1 MPNPQAEKIASTGI
15 LVNAPAPGVSD
26 RKAGVFARLRM
37 GDLKR
42 EASLFLMLLLTFA
55 AVLGRQAI
63 VERTLI
69 LDEQAG
75 QYPAY
80 DYYAYVY
87 TDAKEGGKSSIQADL
102 DKPLSWSCDLRPV
115 YAYPYCAY
123 GLNLVTKKTP
133 DGQNLTPYQNITL
146 RFQYHGVGDR
156 LRFVFRTKASPAVA
170 KTINDDIVPVI
181 FEAHV
186 DQGDNEITISS
197 KQLAPEDW
205 WLDWHHIK
213 PEDLKFSLDKVT
225 AIDVISGNKT
235 PPGSVAVKLQSIAF
249 QGAYVSTAQWYL
261 LILGAWLVV
270 TGVFLVTRFF
280 SVRREYEQRQRLQ
293 EEQNTVLADAR
304 AAAEAASSAKSQF
317 LANMS
322 HELRTPLNAIIGY
335 ADLVLR
341 REDNDE
347 QLQSAVR
354 TIRFSGEHLLTVI
367 TDILDIAKVEA
378 GKLELLP
385 ESFDVL
391 ACLAGVGDMI
401 RQRADE
407 KGLRFVM
414 AVGDNVP
421 RTVVADQK
429 RLRQVLIN
437 LLGNA
442 VKFTKEGEV
451 RLSVTAEAP
460 AQGATIRFEVSDT
473 GAGIAQDHIGRIFE
487 AFEQSGNSAE
497 RSGGTGLGLSI
508 TRRIVEM
515 MGGAI
520 SVESELG
527 KGSTFRVE
535 VPLCLGMA
543 DGLTGE
549 QTLSDLPE
557 AGARGRDEAA
567 GMKAPAGAIMEKLL
581 VLARDGNMKAIR
593 KEIPSIM
600 ELGPQYE
607 PFARRLDALAAGY
620 QSPAVLRL
628 VETAEQASTA
638 A

>member
-1 MPNPQAEKIASTGI
+1 VSDPQAEKAGSAGVYAKASS
-15 LVNAPAPGVSD
+15 PGVPD
-26 RKAGVFARLRM
+26 RKASLFARLRM

-63 VERTLI
+63 VERSLI

-87 TDAKEGGKSSIQADL
+87 TDTKEGGKSSINADL
-102 DKPLSWSCDLRPV
+102 DRPMSWSCDLKPV

-123 GLNLVTKKTP
+123 GLNLTTKKTP
-133 DGQNLTPYQNITL
+133 NGQSLAPYQNITL

-156 LRFVFRTKASPAVA
+156 LRFIFRTKASPAIA
-170 KTINDDIVPVI
+170 KTIKDDIVPVI
-181 FEAHV
+181 FEAHA
-186 DQGDNEITISS
+186 DQGNNEITISPR
-197 KQLAPEDW
+197 QLAPEGW
-205 WLDWHHIK
+205 WLDWHHVK
-213 PEDLKFSLDKVT
+213 LEDVKFSLDQVT
-225 AIDVISGNKT
+225 AIEVISGNQT
-235 PPGSVAVKLQSIAF
+235 PPGAVAVKLQSIAF
-249 QGAYVSTAQWYL
+249 QGSYVSAAQWYL

-270 TGVFLVTRFF
+270 TGVFLVARFF
-280 SVRREYEQRQRLQ
+280 SVRREYEERQRLQ
-293 EEQNTVLADAR
+293 EEQNTILADAR

-341 REDNDE
+341 RKDNDE
-347 QLQSAVR
+347 QLQSAVK
-354 TIRFSGEHLLTVI
+354 TIRFSGEHLLSVI

-385 ESFDVL
+385 ESFDL
-391 ACLAGVGDMI
+391 HACLTGVGEMI
-401 RQRADE
+401 CQRAGE

-414 AVGDNVP
+414 AMDQNVP
-421 RTVVADQK
+421 RIVVADQK

-442 VKFTKEGEV
+442 VKFTKEGEI
-451 RLSVTAEAP
+451 RLSVTAEAT
-460 AQGATIRFEVSDT
+460 AVGTTVRFEVSDT
-473 GAGIAQDHIGRIFE
+473 GAGIAQDQIDRIFE
-487 AFEQSGNSAE
+487 AFEQSGNAAD

-520 SVESELG
+520 MVDSELG
-527 KGSTFRVE
+527 RGSTFRVE
-535 VPLCLGMA
+535 VPLCLGA
-543 DGLTGE
+543 AEDIAGD
-549 QTLSDLPE
+549 LSSPDLPE
-557 AGARGRDEAA
+557 PESVGGDEATVI
-567 GMKAPAGAIMEKLL
+567 KAPAGAIMEKLL
-581 VLARDGNMKAIR
+581 VLAREGNMKAIR

-600 ELGPQYE
+600 DLGPQYE
-607 PFARRLDALAAGY
+607 AFALRLDVLAAGY

-628 VETAEQASTA
+628 VETAGQASTA